1 MIDFHCHLDLYPD
14 PHKVADRVQQEGI
27 GIVSVTTTPSSW
39 PGTKALENGRR
50 VVRTALGLHPEL
62 ATARRA
68 ELDLFETYLA
78 DTAFVGEVGLDGATA
93 QSTRQ
98 NQLDVLE
105 HVLTAC
111 SQAGGKILSIHSRRA
126 ASPVLDA
133 LRRHP
138 DSGVPILHWF
148 SRSMAD
154 LDQAIDLGCWFS
166 VAPAVLAGAKGR
178 ALVSKMPRARIVLE
192 SDAPFARVKTN
203 PIHPWDLES
212 AAVTLAGIW
221 DTPAQATRAQLE
233 QNDRGL
239 NSNLGNAP
247 RSRTAVRCAC
257 THPIALIAPDKPLT

>member
-14 PHKVADRVQQEGI
+14 PYKVADRVQHEGI
-27 GIVSVTTTPSSW
+27 GIVSVTTTPSAW
-39 PGTKALENGRR
+39 PGTKALENGRPC
-50 VVRTALGLHPEL
+50 VRTALGLHPEL

-78 DTAFVGEVGLDGATA
+78 DTAFVGEVGLDGAAA
-93 QSTRQ
+93 QSTRHD
-98 NQLDVLE
+98 QLDVLE
-105 HVLTAC
+105 HVLTTC

-126 ASPVLDA
+126 ASPVLEA

-148 SRSMAD
+148 SGSISD

-166 VAPAVLAGAKGR
+166 VGPAMLAGAKGR
-178 ALVSKMPRARIVLE
+178 ALVSKMPRARMVLE
-192 SDAPFARVKTN
+192 SDAPFARVKTD

-221 DTPAQATRAQLE
+221 DIPAQAARTQLE
-233 QNDRGL
+233 QNERELSSSVADVGSTDRRD
-239 NSNLGNAP
+239 LGAHP
-247 RSRTAVRCAC
+247 PSC
-257 THPIALIAPDKPLT
+257 TDSS

>member
-148 SRSMAD
+148 SGSMAD

-178 ALVSKMPRARIVLE
+178 ALVSKMPRTRIVLE

-221 DTPAQATRAQLE
+221 DTPAQAARAQLE

-247 RSRTAVRCAC
+247 RSRDRREVRVHPPDCA
-257 THPIALIAPDKPLT
+257 DSS